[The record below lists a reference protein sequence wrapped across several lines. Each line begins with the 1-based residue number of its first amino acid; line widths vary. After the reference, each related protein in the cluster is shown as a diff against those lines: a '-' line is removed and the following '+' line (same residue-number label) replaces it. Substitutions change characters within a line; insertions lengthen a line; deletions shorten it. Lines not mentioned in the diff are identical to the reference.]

1 MQDMADKVLE
11 IFSVAEPDQLPHVV
25 SSPSMLKADP
35 DSAMTHLRQL
45 EASGAPS
52 ITLSLCIA
60 SLALRKGDLH
70 TYRQQMDRHAEVL
83 HEEFCTILN
92 ILDLYLV
99 SLKTLNTLKCGT
111 NSFWWNTDSEWVT
124 LTEQIFTITSQ

>member
-1 MQDMADKVLE
+1 MADKVLD

-35 DSAMTHLRQL
+35 DSAITHLTQL

-92 ILDLYLV
+92 ILLSSFDVGMWLFFFFC
-99 SLKTLNTLKCGT
+99 STPQPPQKKTL
-111 NSFWWNTDSEWVT
+111 
-124 LTEQIFTITSQ
+124 I